1 VPWHI
6 PELHGEIKEKIL
18 RHTQMTGI
26 TGQWAHA
33 TRVEKEEVYRFPLTM
48 MQHLRM
54 ALVEKG
60 TSFGGKLDSI
70 NGSYCE

>member
-1 VPWHI
+1 
-6 PELHGEIKEKIL
+6 
-18 RHTQMTGI
+18 MTGI

-70 NGSYCE
+70 NEI